1 METRDNPFRTDRLQ
15 DLRYRLA
22 GGTWEGLLKKLGNMN
37 YRVAIT
43 GPHGSGKTTLLW
55 EIERRL
61 GDMGF
66 STKKLFLN
74 RKKRSFEKGFIKNF
88 FDELLE
94 SDIIFFDGADL
105 MRRLPWRRFKQ
116 SASMA
121 AGLIVTAH
129 RAPLLPVLVECSTSQ
144 QLFRDIVRELLG
156 EDAREL
162 RFTVDILYKKH
173 GGNLR
178 KGLRELYGIYA
189 SRDGLSDLTIE

>member
-1 METRDNPFRTDRLQ
+1 MEARDNPFTSNRLQ
-15 DLRYRLA
+15 NLRYRLT
-22 GGTWEGLLKKLGNMN
+22 GGTWEGLLKKLGDMN

-55 EIERRL
+55 ELERRL
-61 GDMGF
+61 GDIGF

-74 RKKRSFEKGFIKNF
+74 RKQRSFEKGFIKNF

-105 MRRLPWRRFKQ
+105 MRQLPWRRFKQ

-129 RAPLLPVLVECSTSQ
+129 RIPLLPVLVECSTSQ
-144 QLFRDIVRELLG
+144 QLFRDIVRELIG
-156 EDAREL
+156 EDARKL
-162 RFTVDILYKKH
+162 RFTVDVLYKKH

-178 KGLRELYGIYA
+178 KGLRELYSIYA
-189 SRDGLSDLTIE
+189 SRDGLSDLKIE